1 MAIGPDVQVFVSAAR
16 ALLQYKSWQALNEEE
31 QEKLKCCVDE
41 LVTATNCRS
50 REIRK
55 RHRKPL
61 SYLIPAFLKRL
72 GRSSVPTGAGKR
84 MAGKLPLLAHP

>member
-1 MAIGPDVQVFVSAAR
+1 MAIGPDVQVFISAAR
-16 ALLQYKSWQALNEEE
+16 ALLQYKSGQALNEEE
-31 QEKLKCCVDE
+31 QEKLNCCVDE
-41 LVTATNCRS
+41 LVAATNCKS

-72 GRSSVPTGAGKR
+72 ARSSMPTGAGKR
-84 MAGKLPLLAHP
+84 VTGKLPLLAHP